1 MVNII
6 GSLMWI
12 AMTLVGAGAL
22 IHWLEKGGY

>member
-12 AMTLVGAGAL
+12 GMVLVGAGVL